1 VPKADGYADYA
12 EDNRDSDPYGHAPGQ
27 PQDAEAGPQPLQAE
41 REPEVSARPR
51 RRHRTS
57 GGGSRSA
64 RRQRS
69 IRSTITWLLVL
80 PILTLI
86 GLETYSFFNTLP
98 GSIANHNNSTVNN
111 DVGGALSGLLT
122 QLSTESAQTYA
133 LGTLQASLK
142 AATSLSPAQKE
153 QKAASMTPAE
163 LQKEAAQLKQGQQ
176 EATALAAQLKAQQ
189 PKTDAAVTAFEAGQ
203 AKVNSTK
210 IETAKDTG
218 LASEVIDQLKNVT
231 TLRAEAQA
239 GATAPLTVLQGYI
252 AIVNTLFPYVGA
264 MANANSTIPMFSQ
277 STATIFG
284 GEALLDVTTE
294 AALGSGA
301 LVDNGQL
308 TKPVYQLF
316 AQTVEQQRQ
325 LQQSIGTLTNFET
338 ANSTD
343 PFVAAFASAQFK
355 SFAALEDKVIAA
367 GPDSTFPVTP
377 QAWQQQTQTTLG
389 VLESASTQERT
400 TVTKN
405 AQHSSDVTN
414 YELFGISGGGL
425 ILVILSS
432 VLLLRFGN
440 RVSRELRSLRGAAQE
455 LAFRRLPKVVG
466 RLRSGDSVDVEAEAP
481 PLRLGT
487 RTREVTET
495 ADAFSEVQRT
505 AVYAAVEQAM
515 LRQAVSN
522 VFRRLARRNQGLLQR
537 QLKMLDE
544 MERGTH
550 DPDALGQLFRLDHLT
565 TRMRRQA
572 EGLIIL
578 SGATPGRSWRKPV
591 PVVEVLRGAI
601 SEIEDYVRVDLLT
614 DSPDYL
620 QGTGVADVTHLLAE
634 LIENAVTYSPP
645 ATRVQVRGG
654 RVANGYVVEV
664 EDRGLGVPPE
674 IREQLNQRLEQTPEF
689 DLADSDQL
697 GMFVVSRLANRHG
710 IKVQLRDSNYGGTLA
725 IVLLPASLV
734 VSEDEAAFITEQ
746 ESGSRPGV
754 GGRTRVAAA
763 AAVGGRRRS
772 RDTGANP
779 VNRNSGPLPPAGSGP
794 LPAAGT
800 GPFSPA
806 SIPGGGGTASPGGT
820 GGLPI
825 RSPGGGPR
833 PAGYGMSGGQPAL
846 GGGSGSFPAADSGGF
861 SNGGG
866 FSNDPGPA
874 SGPAGLPRRERSA
887 HMAAELRDRTDPPA
901 GPELPGKSPEQAR
914 ALMSSIQ
921 RGLRTGRNSSDGDG
935 DVNENDG
942 RRMR

>member
-1 VPKADGYADYA
+1 VPKADGYADYV
-12 EDNRDSDPYGHAPGQ
+12 EDNRVGDAHEQRPGR
-27 PQDAEAGPQPLQAE
+27 PQDAETGGPRPPRSG
-41 REPEVSARPR
+41 RELDGPVSRGRNPG
-51 RRHRTS
+51 S
-57 GGGSRSA
+57 GGGTRGA

-86 GLETYSFFNTLP
+86 GLETYSFVNTLP

-111 DVGGALSGLLT
+111 DVGGALSGVLT
-122 QLSTESAQTYA
+122 QLSTESAETYA

-142 AATSLSPAQKE
+142 AAASLSPTQKE
-153 QKAASMTPAE
+153 KLAASMTPAE

-189 PKTDAAVTAFEAGQ
+189 PKTDAAITAFEAGQ
-203 AKVNSTK
+203 ANVNASK
-210 IETAKDTG
+210 IESAKDAG
-218 LASEVIDQLKNVT
+218 LASAVIDQLKNVS
-231 TLRAEAQA
+231 TLRAEAQKGTA
-239 GATAPLTVLQGYI
+239 APLTVLQGYI

-264 MANANSTIPMFSQ
+264 MANPNSTVPMFSQ
-277 STATIFG
+277 STGTIFG

-301 LVDNGQL
+301 LADNGQL

-316 AQTVEQQRQ
+316 SQTVAQQRQ
-325 LQQSIGTLTNFET
+325 LQQSVGTLTNFET

-343 PFVAAFASAQFK
+343 PYVAAFASAQFK
-355 SFAALEDKVIAA
+355 SFAALENKVIAA
-367 GPDSTFPVTP
+367 GPNSTFPVTS
-377 QAWQQQTQTTLG
+377 QAWQQQTQTALG
-389 VLESASTQERT
+389 VLENASTRERT

-405 AQHSSDVTN
+405 AQHNSDVTD

-425 ILVILSS
+425 ILVLLSS
-432 VLLLRFGN
+432 ILLLSFGN
-440 RVSRELRSLRGAAQE
+440 RMSRELRGLRGAAQE
-455 LAFRRLPKVVG
+455 LAFRHLPGVVG
-466 RLRSGDSVDVEAEAP
+466 RLRAGDSVDVEAEAP

-578 SGATPGRSWRKPV
+578 SGAAPGRGWRKPV

-620 QGTGVADVTHLLAE
+620 QGAGVADVTHLLAE

-674 IREQLNQRLEQTPEF
+674 IREQLNQRLQQPPEF

-697 GMFVVSRLANRHG
+697 GLFVVSRLANRHG
-710 IKVQLRDSNYGGTLA
+710 IKVRLRDSNYGGTLA
-725 IVLLPASLV
+725 IALLPASLV

-746 ESGSRPGV
+746 ESGGRPG
-754 GGRTRVAAA
+754 GGRGRVAAA
-763 AAVGGRRRS
+763 MGVAADALTGRRRN
-772 RDTGANP
+772 RDTGGNP
-779 VNRNSGPLPPAGSGP
+779 VNRNSGPLPS
-794 LPAAGT
+794 AGT
-800 GPFSPA
+800 GPAPA
-806 SIPGGGGTASPGGT
+806 LGSGPIPAAGRPPAGT
-820 GGLPI
+820 GGLPT
-825 RSPGGGPR
+825 RTPG
-833 PAGYGMSGGQPAL
+833 SGEFPMQS
-846 GGGSGSFPAADSGGF
+846 GGSGSFPTSNSGGF

-866 FSNDPGPA
+866 FSSDPGPA
-874 SGPAGLPRRERSA
+874 AGTDGLPRRQRSE
-887 HMAAELRDRTDPPA
+887 HMAQELRDRTSTPA
-901 GPELPGKSPEQAR
+901 GPDMPGKSPEQAR

-921 RGLRTGRNSSDGDG
+921 RGFRSGRNSSPGNG